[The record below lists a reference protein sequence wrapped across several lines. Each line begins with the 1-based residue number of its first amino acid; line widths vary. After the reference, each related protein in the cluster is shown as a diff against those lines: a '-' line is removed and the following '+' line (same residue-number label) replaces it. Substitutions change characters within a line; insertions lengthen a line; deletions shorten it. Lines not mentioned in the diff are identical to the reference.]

1 MRAIVLVKQVPDVR
15 MGNVGMHPDGTID
28 RSSAPAIIN
37 PADLHAIEAALA
49 IAEETIALSMGP
61 PRAESTLRQAI
72 SMGVDRGVLLSDRL
86 FAGSDTWATANALA
100 AAVRY
105 LGGADIILSG
115 LSAIDGETGH
125 VGPQVA
131 QRLEMAHVTGCEEI
145 SLGEGR
151 LTVRRVV
158 EGGYEIVSL
167 PMPAV
172 VTVSET
178 GFLPRYPTLPG
189 RRAGARAE
197 IAVLGTADLG
207 LDDTSVGL
215 GASPTK
221 VARMELVPLPKTQC
235 RLVDTHFGYD
245 DLVADLVAR
254 GVFED
259 LEEPPQPGE
268 EVVKGE
274 PRQVGD
280 ATDVW
285 VVCETRDGALARVSA
300 ELISKAA
307 DLAPLINSGVAAV
320 IMGSDTSAAVAEA
333 AEFGADVVLSAEDER
348 LNRYTGIPETK
359 VLSAAIRHRHPEVVL
374 FGATTTGRSLAPRL
388 AAAVDTGIAADCTD
402 LYIADWDRRDH
413 TFSNVLHQ
421 VRPAMAGGVLATCL
435 CPEARPQMAT
445 VRPGVF
451 SVRRSPRPLRIET
464 LEVALQAHDLEVRV
478 LERALQPA
486 DVSLADAE
494 VIVAG
499 GAGCNAANWHLIEGL
514 AAGIGGKVA
523 ASRAAVEA
531 GLAPRSLQVGQ
542 TGSTVRPKLYIA
554 CGISGALQHVVGM
567 RGAATVVA
575 VNRDPEAAIFRF
587 SHYGVVGDVTEV
599 LPLLTAAFAE
609 AGVTP

>member
-15 MGNVGMHPDGTID
+15 IGNVGMHPDGTID

-145 SLGEGR
+145 SVGEGR

-167 PMPAV
+167 PIPAM

-189 RRAGARAE
+189 RRAAARAE
-197 IAVLGTADLG
+197 IVVLGTADLG

-254 GVFED
+254 DVFED
-259 LEEPPQPGE
+259 LEEPPEPGDD
-268 EVVKGE
+268 VVMGE

-320 IMGSDTSAAVAEA
+320 IMGSDTGAAAAEA
-333 AEFGADVVLSAEDER
+333 AEFGADVVLRAEDER
-348 LNRYTGIPETK
+348 LDRYTGIPETK
-359 VLSAAIRHRHPEVVL
+359 VLSAAIRYRHPEVVL
-374 FGATTTGRSLAPRL
+374 FGATTTGRSLAPRV

-413 TFSNVLHQ
+413 TFSNVMHQ

-464 LEVALQAHDLEVRV
+464 LEVDLQPHDLEVRV

-499 GAGCNAANWHLIEGL
+499 GAGCDAANWHLIEGL

-587 SHYGVVGDVTEV
+587 SHYGVIGDVTEV